1 MTFILKYAQSKYDI
15 NWQNNLWSFWPLLT
29 HPAAILLTDS
39 EVGPAFRGV
48 CGLIYLRSWSTVR
61 ISPIYL
67 WAESYRYLIVFMS
80 YLRIQTS
87 HDLTDLTDR
96 CESNTPKESD
106 KANSQM
112 LFRRITSSHSSLV
125 DLADPTISKAVWHF
139 NHANGL
145 LQVYRIFQNLKN

>member
-1 MTFILKYAQSKYDI
+1 MEYLIISQPSSCWL
-15 NWQNNLWSFWPLLT
+15 FWWRTVKWGRLL
-29 HPAAILLTDS
+29 
-39 EVGPAFRGV
+39 GV
-48 CGLIYLRSWSTVR
+48 CGLIYLRSWSTVN
-61 ISPIYL
+61 ISSIFL

-96 CESNTPKESD
+96 WKANTSTESD

-112 LFRRITSSHSSLV
+112 LFGKITSSHSSWV
-125 DLADPTISKAVWHF
+125 DLADPTISKAVLHF

-145 LQVYRIFQNLKN
+145 LQVYRIFQNLKKKKKQ